1 MSEEKKP
8 AKQSSVNSTPNTVK
22 PASGKYA
29 AILIRGL
36 IRVSGDVK
44 DTLRMLNLQKKNNC
58 SILPKNPVSKGMLF
72 KCKDY
77 LTYGELDAE
86 TEKELNEKRKTD
98 KKYYKLHPP
107 RGGFERKGTKQ
118 PFNKKGALGYRG
130 DKINALIKKM
140 L

>member
-1 MSEEKKP
+1 MSEEKTTPKP
-8 AKQSSVNSTPNTVK
+8 AEKKTASKQAL
-22 PASGKYA
+22 ASGKYA

-36 IRVSGDVK
+36 VGVSGDVK

-58 SILPKNPVSKGMLF
+58 SVLPNNPVTKGMLF

-77 LTYGELDAE
+77 ITYGELDAE

-98 KKYYKLHPP
+98 KKYYALHPP
-107 RGGFERKGTKQ
+107 RGGFERNGIKH